1 LQYNFLAGSLLVSAV
16 VVPLPGF
23 APAVESVAPV
33 AEVGALEVVTW
44 ATVWLTACW
53 TGAEAAACCAVVVVL
68 EAHPA
73 KSGVS
78 AHWVAVGTTLQPA
91 SEESAVH

>member
-1 LQYNFLAGSLLVSAV
+1 MMSGAGVGLVA
-16 VVPLPGF
+16 
-23 APAVESVAPV
+23 
-33 AEVGALEVVTW
+33 VVTW

-53 TGAEAAACCAVVVVL
+53 TDEEAAACCAVVVVL

-91 SEESAVH
+91 SEELAVH